1 MERKRIGEA
10 ERLQALSAMDRE
22 YWSQPGCVLA
32 GMDEVGRGPL
42 AGPVVVACVVMP
54 PEPLVA
60 YINDSKK
67 MTPKRRETA
76 YGQLIETA
84 TAYATAWV
92 TPDVI
97 DEINILEAT
106 RRAFAEAFGQMNAT
120 ITDVLID
127 ALTGLN
133 IPARQHPVIHGD
145 ALSYSIACASVIA
158 KVERDRYM
166 VEMDALYPGY
176 GFANNK
182 GYGTAE
188 HIAGLKALGPCP
200 LHRKSFI
207 KNFV

>member
-1 MERKRIGEA
+1 MNRIPEE
-10 ERLQALSAMDRE
+10 ERLFQLSAPDRAL
-22 YWSQPGCVLA
+22 WAQDGVVLA

-42 AGPVVVACVVMP
+42 AGPVVVCCAAMP
-54 PEPLVA
+54 SKPLIARV
-60 YINDSKK
+60 NDSKK
-67 MTPKRRETA
+67 VSEKRREALYPILTQTA
-76 YGQLIETA
+76 LG
-84 TAYATAWV
+84 YATAWV
-92 TPDVI
+92 FQDVI

-106 RRAFAEAFGQMNAT
+106 RQAFAQAFRQVDAP

-166 VEMDALYPGY
+166 VEMDTLYPGY
-176 GFANNK
+176 GFASNK